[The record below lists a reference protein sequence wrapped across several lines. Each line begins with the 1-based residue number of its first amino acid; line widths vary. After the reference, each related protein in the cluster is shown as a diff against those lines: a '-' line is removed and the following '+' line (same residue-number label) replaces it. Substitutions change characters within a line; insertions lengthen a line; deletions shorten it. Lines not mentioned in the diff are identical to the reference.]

1 MTLILQRMYDVY
13 REFMEERRD
22 MRSAH
27 LPLAGSPWP
36 LMLLL
41 ATYLYGVLHAGPRF
55 MAQRKAYDLRSVIR
69 VYNIV
74 QVLINSVIFL
84 WIVIKMFIVYRDYN
98 FSCQVCNYSTDYRG
112 MEEMYLSY
120 SYFLLKVLD
129 LADTVFFVLRK
140 KQSHVSFLHV
150 YHHTVMVI
158 GSYFG
163 MLYVPGGHAIMLGIW
178 NTLVHAVM
186 YLYYFLSSYGSQYS
200 GWWKQHLTR
209 MQLLQFIHLA
219 FHFGIPLFFN
229 RECKF
234 PRFWMGVGFL
244 QALVILGLFMDFYI
258 KSYIVKRKEHASL
271 AVRFTF
277 YTMALI
283 IRSIYS
289 GYNYLVDKTDERV
302 LDLPLLRSV
311 WTVPLIS
318 GAYLYF
324 VLNVG
329 PKLMANR
336 KPIEMRRFLCVYN
349 LFQVVANVWTFA
361 MGLKYLHRYPYS
373 HVCQP
378 VQNDAGAQSTHEL
391 RIAYAYFLLKI
402 LDLADTVFFVLRKK
416 QSHVSFLH
424 VYHHTIMAVSASL
437 FMRYLAGGHAIM
449 LGMLNTFVHAV
460 MYFYFFLTIYRPEL
474 TRGASWK
481 RYVTLLQMT
490 QFAYLVFHFF
500 RPIVL
505 GVDCGYPRAVMWF
518 VGLQNIF
525 MLVMFADFYR
535 RSYLKSPKARAS

>member
-1 MTLILQRMYDVY
+1 MTLVLERMYDVY
-13 REFMEERRD
+13 REFMVERRD

-41 ATYLYGVLHAGPRF
+41 GTYLYVVLYAGPRF
-55 MAQRKAYDLRSVIR
+55 MAQRKAFDLRKLIR
-69 VYNIV
+69 VYNV
-74 QVLINSVIFL
+74 AQVLINSVIFL
-84 WIVIKMFIVYRDYN
+84 WIVIKMFVVYRDYN
-98 FSCQVCNYSTDYRG
+98 FSCQVCHYTTDYRG

-150 YHHTVMVI
+150 YHHTVMVL

-163 MLYVPGGHAIMLGIW
+163 MLYVPGGHAIMLGMW

-186 YLYYFLSSYGSQYS
+186 YLYYFVSSYGSQYS
-200 GWWKQHLTR
+200 GWWKKHLTR

-234 PRFWMGVGFL
+234 PRFWMGLGFL
-244 QALVILGLFMDFYI
+244 QALFILGLFMDFYI
-258 KSYIVKRKEHASL
+258 KSGKW
-271 AVRFTF
+271 
-277 YTMALI
+277 
-283 IRSIYS
+283 
-289 GYNYLVDKTDERV
+289 NERV

-311 WTVPLIS
+311 WTVPLIT

-324 VLNVG
+324 VLNLG

-336 KPIEMRRFLCVYN
+336 KPVEMRNFLCIYN
-349 LFQVVANVWTFA
+349 LAQVAANVWSFAKGMQYLRTYTF
-361 MGLKYLHRYPYS
+361 S
-373 HVCQP
+373 FVCQP
-378 VQNDAGAQSTHEL
+378 MLLDRSEQSMDEL
-391 RIAYAYFLLKI
+391 RLGYVYFLLKL
-402 LDLADTVFFVLRKK
+402 LDLSDTVFFVLRKK

-424 VYHHTIMAVSASL
+424 VYHHTIMALSASL
-437 FMRYLAGGHAIM
+437 FLRYVAGGHCFM
-449 LGMLNTFVHAV
+449 LGMLNTLVHAV
-460 MYFYFFLTIYRPEL
+460 MYFYFFLTIYRPEA

-481 RYVTLLQMT
+481 RYITLLQMA
-490 QFAYLVFHFF
+490 QFAYNVFHFF

-518 VGLQNIF
+518 VGMQNIF
-525 MLVMFADFYR
+525 MLLMFSDFYR
-535 RSYLKSPKARAS
+535 RAYLRSAKVHGN